1 MPRVMVA
8 STNPV
13 KQAAVQRAF
22 VRMFPDQT
30 WEVQG
35 LAVPS
40 GVSDQPLSDA
50 ETLQGARQ
58 RALAARRA
66 HPEADYWVG
75 IEGGV
80 QPDGDDLLSFAW
92 VVVLDAQG
100 QVGRARSGTFLLP
113 PAVAR
118 LVRQGVE
125 LGVADDMVFGEAN
138 SKQKMGAVGLL
149 SGGVI
154 DRTALYEHAV
164 ILALLAF
171 KHPIFR
177 LQGEPTEE

>member
-1 MPRVMVA
+1 MPRVIVA
-8 STNPV
+8 SNNPV
-13 KQAAVQRAF
+13 KQEAVRRAF
-22 VRMFPDQT
+22 ARLFPQQI

-35 LAVPS
+35 VAVPS
-40 GVSDQPLSDA
+40 GVREQPLSDA

-58 RALAARRA
+58 RAQAARKA
-66 HPEADYWVG
+66 APKADYWVG

-100 QVGRARSGTFLLP
+100 RVGRARSGTFLLP
-113 PAVAR
+113 PPVVR
-118 LVRQGVE
+118 LVRQGYE
-125 LGVADDMVFGEAN
+125 LGIADDMVFGQAN

-154 DRTALYEHAV
+154 DRTALYEHAIV
-164 ILALLAF
+164 LALLPF
-171 KHPIFR
+171 KHPIF
-177 LQGEPTEE
+177 QQKGQK